1 MKYEIGDRFR
11 APTMDKM
18 EGLGFI
24 ESYEMVV
31 SSDNRDIYLKVEN
44 IGKLCDISDID
55 RTAKIYKIKWEDD
68 WMWISEVDLCKYFTK
83 IEELT
88 ASQKLDICRQEIAE
102 SLAKYGASIEI
113 DISKTSKKI
122 SWDICLVAKEG
133 GCKCWIYGEEESN
146 YILNEQHFFRKKN
159 QKLGLKLK

>member
-31 SSDNRDIYLKVEN
+31 SSDNRDIYLKAEN
-44 IGKLCDISDID
+44 IGKLCDISYID
-55 RTAKIYKIKWEDD
+55 RIAKLYKIKWEDD

-102 SLAKYGASIEI
+102 SLVKYGVCVNNIEVEGSIISLLELVDSE
-113 DISKTSKKI
+113 DINIIIKDAGYNSRI
-122 SWDICLVAKEG
+122 YAKDF
-133 GCKCWIYGEEESN
+133 IN
-146 YILNEQHFFRKKN
+146 PNTP
-159 QKLGLKLK
+159 